1 MCGTNS
7 DVFIFADPLPA
18 HRGAGRATHI
28 CSWSQVDEGLLF
40 DISFII
46 YKKQAWGKEPNTNFN
61 LIIIRLKVRRKIFSG
76 SGDLKIKCTAAIDPI
91 YWRSSEESIQVIHD
105 YQ

>member
-1 MCGTNS
+1 M
-7 DVFIFADPLPA
+7 
-18 HRGAGRATHI
+18 
-28 CSWSQVDEGLLF
+28 F

-91 YWRSSEESIQVIHD
+91 YWRSSEESIQVIMIIRSLLSIMGITILIMMI
-105 YQ
+105 